1 MPTLYG
7 YAPAQWDLMVEAGYA
22 YLAEVAGRQVTT
34 SYPEFCAQLFDR
46 AGLRVEIQDAALG
59 GLLADIA
66 RRSRAEKQVILPAV
80 LVSAESGQPGG
91 GFFAYAQE
99 VGLLPKK
106 AGQDDKFMFWAGQVK
121 AVFAAY
127 ARK

>member
-1 MPTLYG
+1 MTTLYG
-7 YAPAQWDLMVEAGYA
+7 FEPLAWDRLVEAGLA
-22 YLAEVAGRQVTT
+22 YLGEVASRSTTT

-46 AGLRVEIQDAALG
+46 AGQRVEIQDAALG

-99 VGLLPKK
+99 AGLLPKK
-106 AGQDDKFMFWAGQVK
+106 AKQDERFMFWAGHVK

-127 ARK
+127 SRK